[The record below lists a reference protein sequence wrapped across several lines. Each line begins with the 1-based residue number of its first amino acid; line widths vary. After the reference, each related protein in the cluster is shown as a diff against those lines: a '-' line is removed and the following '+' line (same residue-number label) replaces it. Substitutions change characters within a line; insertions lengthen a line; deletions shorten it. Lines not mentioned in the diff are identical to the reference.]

1 MDLKGCERSQISK
14 GSEDKMSKRHGSKR
28 CERFRDVDQKLV
40 DVRDDPEES

>member
-28 CERFRDVDQKLV
+28 CERSQKFKDLKNLITIKCAKI
-40 DVRDDPEES
+40 